1 MPECPARFA
10 GRDEA
15 MSIKRGRLGQFLEEL
30 QSMGDGDLF
39 CAEHDDDGCTHDP
52 PTCHAGEPAG
62 R

>member
-1 MPECPARFA
+1 
-10 GRDEA
+10 
-15 MSIKRGRLGQFLEEL
+15 MSIKRGRLGQLLEEL
-30 QSMGDGDLF
+30 RSMGDGDLF